1 MQVDEF
7 RREGIV
13 FGTRL
18 LHGKYQSLYGGSV
31 IKKRLTVSF
40 RNSSQ
45 GTKRIC
51 STSLLTLAASF
62 LKPAPGSHFGM
73 WRTEWQEILIR
84 LALKKSVIDQH
95 TTWNEVQEEL
105 EKRVFST
112 EPNSQGF
119 LVGHKQ
125 SLFVLF
131 GQSLS
136 VCNLDEDGRH
146 GTVGELEAD
155 RKYQANVTFQ

>member
-1 MQVDEF
+1 M
-7 RREGIV
+7 

-18 LHGKYQSLYGGSV
+18 LHGKYQSLYDGPV

-62 LKPAPGSHFGM
+62 LKPAPGSHFGI
-73 WRTEWQEILIR
+73 WRTEWEERLIR
-84 LALKKSVIDQH
+84 LALKRSVIDRH
-95 TTWNEVQEEL
+95 TTWNKVQEEL

-112 EPNSQGF
+112 EPNSKGL
-119 LVGHKQ
+119 LVSHKQ
-125 SLFVLF
+125 SLSVLF
-131 GQSLS
+131 RQCLS
-136 VCNLDEDGRH
+136 VCNLDEDSRH
-146 GTVGELEAD
+146 STVRELEAN
-155 RKYQANVTFQ
+155 RKYQANVTFR